1 MFLKYI
7 TIISLLILCEKYS
20 AQNFYDI
27 NTLQKIEIYFSQA
40 NWDYQLDTS
49 KAGLDGNI
57 MADWVK
63 INGVQFDSVAVKYK
77 GNSSYSATSMKNPIH
92 ITLDEYKN
100 HSYQGFKDVKLGN
113 SYADPSMFSDV
124 LSYDILNNYLDCS
137 RSIFAQVYIIGSYI
151 GLY

>member
-1 MFLKYI
+1 
-7 TIISLLILCEKYS
+7 
-20 AQNFYDI
+20 
-27 NTLQKIEIYFSQA
+27 
-40 NWDYQLDTS
+40 
-49 KAGLDGNI
+49 

-113 SYADPSMFSDV
+113 AYADPSM
-124 LSYDILNNYLDCS
+124 I
-137 RSIFAQVYIIGSYI
+137 R
-151 GLY
+151 